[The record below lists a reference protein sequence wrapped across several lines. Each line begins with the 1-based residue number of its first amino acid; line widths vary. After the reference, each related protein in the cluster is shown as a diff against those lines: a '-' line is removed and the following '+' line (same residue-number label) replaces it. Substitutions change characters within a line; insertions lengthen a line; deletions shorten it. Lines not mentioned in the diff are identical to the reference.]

1 MKRLLLFL
9 FLDLLMVRPSAGQE
23 TSVMVRPSAGQQVSV
38 MGMFPLEGSGRVVY
52 NFNEGWRFL
61 LGDTE
66 GAEATAFDDRAWPV
80 VCAPHTVQLVPA
92 EASGGRNYQ
101 GVCWYRKHFIIPQD
115 MAGKQAI
122 IHFEAIMGKQWIYVN
137 GKLVKE
143 HEGGYLPITIDLTA
157 EGVNAGDSCLVAVKA
172 DNSDDKSYPPG
183 KKQSQLDFAYHGGM
197 YRDVWLIGRPPVHI
211 TDPLERGGDGKSLG
225 TAGSGGVFLH
235 YDNISEKSAEVFIDV
250 EVANSPTPNPS
261 LGGEG
266 SIYTHKQKQATL
278 FAIIKDAEGKVVKTL
293 KQKIALHEWEHK
305 TARLSTTIKNPHLWS
320 PETPYLYNVE
330 LKVTTSLPPAGGG
343 GGGASDGGIVRM
355 GIRKAEFRGRDG
367 FWLNG
372 KPYHQLVGGNRHQDF
387 AYVGNALPNSQQ
399 WRDAKRLKD
408 VGYTIV
414 RAAHYPQDPSFMDAC
429 DELGLFV
436 IVPTPGW
443 QYWNKAEGWAE
454 KVHENTRLIIR
465 RDRNHPSVLMWE
477 PILNETRYPKDFAL
491 QALQITREEFPWP
504 GRPVAAADLNSE
516 GVKDNYEVLYDWA
529 DNIPK
534 TLSVESLELS
544 DVTSESSKVKSL
556 NSQLSTLNKCVFT
569 REWGEYVDDWYA
581 HNALN
586 RAARAWGEHAQLA
599 QALSLVDTYGM
610 MFRGQR
616 QFIGGCQWHPFD
628 HQRGYHPDAY
638 FGGLYDAFRQKK
650 YAAEAIRSQKR
661 PNSPTPCPS
670 RGGEG
675 SIYSQEQ
682 ICNNG
687 QPQEVTQICNNGQT
701 QEVTQICNNG
711 QLQEVTTPLP
721 PAGGA
726 GGGAVIFIAH
736 EMTQSSPADVTIF
749 SNCDSVRLTAPYP
762 VGEDA
767 KAAGEEAHP
776 TSLTLPVVHD
786 PEGVPNAPV
795 VFRGFWDF
803 WKARNLSYTQRNWQ
817 GVKFVAEGIVN
828 GEVVCR
834 EEKMPSRR
842 STKLRLYAD
851 EMGRQL
857 VADGSDF
864 IVVVAEVTD
873 DLGHVRRQAREHV
886 TFSVE
891 GEGTIIGDASIL
903 ANPREVEWGSA
914 PVLVRSTHK
923 AGKIRIIA
931 RPTFEGAHAP
941 KADTLV
947 IESVPAPLPQC
958 FSEEPTVGLI
968 SPIRHISPI
977 RPIAPMTDEE
987 RRRELEEVERQQQD
1001 FGIQ

>member
-1 MKRLLLFL
+1 MKKIVMMMAAIASVLG
-9 FLDLLMVRPSAGQE
+9 AWAQQ
-23 TSVMVRPSAGQQVSV
+23 TSVMGL
-38 MGMFPLEGSGRVVY
+38 FPLEGSGRVVY

-61 LGDTE
+61 LGDAE
-66 GAEATAFDDRAWPV
+66 GAEATSFDDKAWPV

-101 GVCWYRKHFIIPQD
+101 GVCWYRKHFTVPADMQGKNIIV
-115 MAGKQAI
+115 
-122 IHFEAIMGKQWIYVN
+122 HFEAIMGKQWVYVN
-137 GKLVKE
+137 GRLVKE
-143 HEGGYLPITIDLTA
+143 HEGGYLPITIDLTQ
-157 EGVNAGDSCLVAVKA
+157 EDVQAGDKCLIAVKA

-197 YRDVWLIGRPPVHI
+197 YRDVWLVGRSPVHI
-211 TDPLERGGDGKSLG
+211 TDPLERGEV
-225 TAGSGGVFLH
+225 AGGGVFLH
-235 YDNISEKSAEVFIDV
+235 YDHISEKSAEVFIDV
-250 EVANSPTPNPS
+250 ESLTPGPSPKER
-261 LGGEG
+261 GVYG
-266 SIYTHKQKQATL
+266 SVTLIAT
-278 FAIIKDAEGKVVKTL
+278 IKDADGKVVKTL
-293 KQKIALHEWEHK
+293 KQKIALDENKYK
-305 TARLSTTIKNPHLWS
+305 TTRFHTTIKNPHLWS
-320 PETPYLYNVE
+320 PEDPYLYTVE
-330 LKVTTSLPPAGGG
+330 LRLSGKTNLSSHFSALN
-343 GGGASDGGIVRM
+343 DGGIVRM
-355 GIRKAEFRGRDG
+355 GIRKTEFRGKDG

-399 WRDAKRLKD
+399 WRDAKRLRD
-408 VGYTIV
+408 VGYTII

-443 QYWNKAEGWAE
+443 QYWNKADGWAE

-491 QALQITREEFPWP
+491 EALQITRDEFPWP

-516 GVKDNYEVLYDWA
+516 GVKENYEVLYDWA
-529 DNIPK
+529 DNIAPSSPHEGG
-534 TLSVESLELS
+534 TIVSLS
-544 DVTSESSKVKSL
+544 DSETNYSSPSGEAGRGASPVI
-556 NSQLSTLNKCVFT
+556 FT

-581 HNALN
+581 HNNIN

-599 QALSLVDTYGM
+599 QALSLVNTYGM
-610 MFRGQR
+610 MFHGQR

-650 YAAEAIRSQKR
+650 YAAEAIRLQAQ
-661 PNSPTPCPS
+661 PNLQSS
-670 RGGEG
+670 MFNVQ
-675 SIYSQEQ
+675 YS
-682 ICNNG
+682 
-687 QPQEVTQICNNGQT
+687 
-701 QEVTQICNNG
+701 
-711 QLQEVTTPLP
+711 L
-721 PAGGA
+721 
-726 GGGAVIFIAH
+726 FIAH

-749 SNCDSVRLTAPYP
+749 SNCDSVRLTALD
-762 VGEDA
+762 GF
-767 KAAGEEAHP
+767 AAE
-776 TSLTLPVVHD
+776 TLPVIHD

-795 VFRGFWDF
+795 VFKGFWDF
-803 WKARNLSYTQRNWQ
+803 WQARSLSYTQRNWQ
-817 GVKFVAEGIVN
+817 AVKLVAEGIVN
-828 GEVVCR
+828 GQVVCR
-834 EEKMPSRR
+834 EEKMPARR

-851 EMGRQL
+851 EMGKKL

-886 TFSVE
+886 TFTVE
-891 GEGTIIGDASIL
+891 GEGTIIGDASIM

-914 PVLVRSTHK
+914 PVLIRSTHK

-931 RPTFEGAHAP
+931 NPTFPGVHAP
-941 KADTLV
+941 TPDTLV
-947 IESVPAPLPQC
+947 IESIPATLPQC
-958 FSEEPTVGLI
+958 FSEQPTPPELRSHSSLKVPDSPSGPKI
-968 SPIRHISPI
+968 S
-977 RPIAPMTDEE
+977 EGQ